1 MNLLRNLVFYFIF
14 YSWTVFFFLIFS
26 PVKLFSKKFLLFLSN
41 LWTSKVIEITK
52 RILKIDYELIGIKNI
67 PKNSS
72 FLITSNHQ
80 SAWETF
86 FLSFFFKGSI
96 FILKEE
102 LKRIPLMSLYFKELG
117 FIFINRNSGFKSIKN
132 IISSIKELEKKGVRK
147 FIIFPEGTR
156 IPVNSKGQIN
166 PGVFAIHKILKIPVL
181 PIKHNS
187 GRYWKNKRFIKEP
200 GKIRVE
206 FHPVIRNTFNKKLF
220 MEKIEKI
227 FY

>member
-1 MNLLRNLVFYFIF
+1 MILLRNLIFYFIF
-14 YSWTVFFFLIFS
+14 YLWTVLFFVIFS
-26 PVKLFSKKFLLFLSN
+26 PVKLFSTKFLLFLSN
-41 LWTSKVIEITK
+41 LWTKKVIEITQK
-52 RILKIDYELIGIKNI
+52 ILKIDYELIGTQNI
-67 PKNSS
+67 PRKKSY
-72 FLITSNHQ
+72 LITSNHQ

-102 LKRIPLMSLYFKELG
+102 LKNIPLMSLYFKELG
-117 FIFINRNSGFKSIKN
+117 FIFIDRNSGFKSIKN
-132 IISSIKELEKKGVRK
+132 IIFSIKNLQERGVRK

-156 IPVNSKGQIN
+156 IPINSKGKIN

-181 PIKHNS
+181 PVKHNS
-187 GRYWKNKRFIKEP
+187 GKYWRNKRFIKEP
-200 GKIRVE
+200 GKIKVE
-206 FHPVIRNTFNKKLF
+206 FYPVIKKTYNRRLF